1 MKKILFL
8 CTGNS
13 CRSQMAE
20 GFCRHFHS
28 DKYECFSA
36 GIEAHGINR
45 YAIKVMQEI
54 GIDITRQQSKTLSGL
69 PVSDFDFVITLC
81 GHADENCPFFLA
93 KTKRF
98 HIGFEDPAK
107 LAMGLSDD
115 GRITVF
121 RRIRD
126 EIRQMVIDLPNV
138 LS

>member
-1 MKKILFL
+1 
-8 CTGNS
+8 
-13 CRSQMAE
+13 MAE

-36 GIEAHGINR
+36 GIEAHGINP

-54 GIDITRQQSKTLSGL
+54 GIDISSQKSKTVSEL

-81 GHADENCPFFLA
+81 GHADENCPFFMA
-93 KTKRF
+93 KTKRL

-107 LAMGLSDD
+107 LTWDLSNDYKMD
-115 GRITVF
+115 VF

-126 EIRQMVIDLPNV
+126 EIRQMIDDLPSV
-138 LS
+138 LD